1 MVQQK
6 FEQFSEAVEYF
17 ASTTP
22 EAPAA
27 WFQGAEII
35 YKELNQR
42 VTEFARAL
50 VASGVNKGDRVVVLS
65 TPRPEF
71 WVAALGVMRAGAI
84 YTGINPSYTP
94 REQAHVVTNCEP
106 VLIFSLASNAGRSY
120 VDEVEVL
127 LNNSTLREA
136 IRLDLGDGQG
146 VLASMSDFLSRAT
159 DQILP
164 EVSSH
169 DPGAI
174 VYTSGSTGA
183 PKGALIPH
191 FALTYG
197 AYCDA
202 DAMLVSQPRVPC
214 NLPTN
219 HTGCIVD
226 VCGATLVEGG
236 MLAFIEKF
244 DAGDILRLIEDLKL
258 TNLQHVPTVLQLIA
272 LHPDFSKTDLSSLQI
287 VAWGGAALPIEFVN
301 IYKALG
307 VKLLTTFGQ
316 TETVGNAAWSQLTDT
331 AEQLANSVGHPNPD
345 AEVLLVDED
354 GNEVEQG
361 AEGEVWYRHPAIFL
375 RYWNNPEATKKT
387 ITEDGFLKMGDVA
400 VQNPDGTLRLVG
412 RRSEMFKSGGLNVY
426 PREIEL
432 VLEAH
437 NDVALAAVFGLKN
450 EQWGEIGAAYV
461 VLHENAAATEDELLK
476 WCRSN
481 LAGYKIPKILRI
493 EKDLPF
499 LPIGKVDKNALRERL
514 IQSLQ

>member
-27 WFQGAEII
+27 WFQGAEIT

-42 VTEFARAL
+42 VSEFARAL

-136 IRLDLGDGQG
+136 IRLDHGDGQG

-159 DQILP
+159 NQVLP

-191 FALTYG
+191 FALT
-197 AYCDA
+197 
-202 DAMLVSQPRVPC
+202 
-214 NLPTN
+214 
-219 HTGCIVD
+219 
-226 VCGATLVEGG
+226 
-236 MLAFIEKF
+236 
-244 DAGDILRLIEDLKL
+244 
-258 TNLQHVPTVLQLIA
+258 
-272 LHPDFSKTDLSSLQI
+272 
-287 VAWGGAALPIEFVN
+287 
-301 IYKALG
+301 
-307 VKLLTTFGQ
+307 
-316 TETVGNAAWSQLTDT
+316 
-331 AEQLANSVGHPNPD
+331 
-345 AEVLLVDED
+345 
-354 GNEVEQG
+354 
-361 AEGEVWYRHPAIFL
+361 
-375 RYWNNPEATKKT
+375 
-387 ITEDGFLKMGDVA
+387 
-400 VQNPDGTLRLVG
+400 
-412 RRSEMFKSGGLNVY
+412 
-426 PREIEL
+426 
-432 VLEAH
+432 
-437 NDVALAAVFGLKN
+437 
-450 EQWGEIGAAYV
+450 
-461 VLHENAAATEDELLK
+461 
-476 WCRSN
+476 
-481 LAGYKIPKILRI
+481 
-493 EKDLPF
+493 
-499 LPIGKVDKNALRERL
+499 
-514 IQSLQ
+514 

>member
-1 MVQQK
+1 VTNKK
-6 FEQFSEAVEYF
+6 FEQFSEALKYF
-17 ASTTP
+17 ASATP
-22 EAPAA
+22 EAPAT
-27 WFQGAEII
+27 WFEGTEIS
-35 YKELNQR
+35 YSELDQR
-42 VTEFARAL
+42 VTNFARAL
-50 VASGVNKGDRVVVLS
+50 IASGINKGDRVVVLS

-71 WVAALGVMRAGAI
+71 WIAALAIMRSGAI

-94 REQAHVVTNCEP
+94 REQAHVVSNCEP
-106 VLIFSLASNAGRSY
+106 VLIFSLAANAGRSY
-120 VDEVEVL
+120 VEEIEVL

-136 IRLDLGDGQG
+136 VRLDNGDAAGALG
-146 VLASMSDFLSRAT
+146 SMADFLSRAT
-159 DQILP
+159 NQSLP
-164 EVSSH
+164 EVSPR

-191 FALTYG
+191 FALAYG

-202 DAMLVSQPRVPC
+202 DAMLVSRPRVPC

-244 DAGDILRLIEDLKL
+244 DAGDILRLIEELKL
-258 TNLQHVPTVLQLIA
+258 TNLQHVPTVLQLVA
-272 LHPDFSKTDLSSLQI
+272 LHPDFAKTDLSSLQI

-301 IYKALG
+301 IYKNLG

-316 TETVGNAAWSQLTDT
+316 TETVGNAAWSHLSDSP
-331 AEQLANSVGHPNPD
+331 EQLANSVGHANPD

-354 GNEVEQG
+354 GNEVEPG
-361 AEGEVWYRHPAIFL
+361 TEGEVWYRHPAIFL

-426 PREIEL
+426 PREVEL

-437 NDVALAAVFGLKN
+437 EDVALAAVFGLKN

-461 VLHENAAATEDELLK
+461 VLHENSIASEDDLLK

-493 EKDLPF
+493 EAELPF
-499 LPIGKVDKNALRERL
+499 LPIGKVDKNALRDRL
-514 IQSLQ
+514 AQSLK